1 MKLLLVE
8 DEKSLSRV
16 LVKILKNNNYSVD
29 AVFNGE
35 DALEYLRTYEY
46 DAAIMDIMI
55 PKIDGIE
62 VLKRIRSE
70 NNRTPIIMLTAKS
83 QIEDKVF
90 GLDSGANDYL
100 TKPFDT
106 RELLARIR
114 NITRGK
120 DEVDNKLSIGD
131 IKLDK
136 LTYELSSN
144 FGSIKLKSKEFQMM
158 EMLMQNP
165 NIIIPID
172 TFFEKIWG
180 YDNETEINVV
190 WVYISYLR
198 KKLKDL
204 KSNVKIKVSRNIGYY
219 MENKWLTN

>member
-120 DEVDNKLSIGD
+120 NEVDNKLSIGD

-144 FGSIKLKSKEFQMM
+144 FGSTKLTSKEFQMM

-165 NIIIPID
+165 NIIISID

-180 YDNETEINVV
+180 YDNETGISVV

-219 MENKWLTN
+219 IENK

>member
-1 MKLLLVE
+1 MNNKVKMIAQDAIFLALLI
-8 DEKSLSRV
+8 SLTV
-16 LVKILKNNNYSVD
+16 LFKYVLS
-29 AVFNGE
+29 
-35 DALEYLRTYEY
+35 
-46 DAAIMDIMI
+46 IMDIMI

-144 FGSIKLKSKEFQMM
+144 FGSIKLTSKEFQMM

-180 YDNETEINVV
+180 YDNETEISVV

-219 MENKWLTN
+219 MENK